1 MLLKT
6 ELSMW
11 LSNRTGDMTNLR
23 AFWLV
28 FSLLGGLLLTGC
40 SDLSVRQL
48 GDGNQENLRQIAVAA
63 TDGREGQLY
72 RRELQKLLYIGG
84 QLPENYELTSS
95 ISVNA
100 SSTLSVQGASS
111 TLKKMSMTTNFELR
125 NLTNGK
131 IILADNITAD
141 ATLGT
146 VTSFYGNDKSEIH
159 ARERLAILLAQRVVR
174 RLQLYF
180 LDQSE

>member
-11 LSNRTGDMTNLR
+11 LSNRIGHMANLR
-23 AFWLV
+23 AFQLV
-28 FSLLGGLLLTGC
+28 FSMLCGLVLAGC

-48 GDGNQENLRQIAVAA
+48 GDNNQEVLRQIAVVPTA
-63 TDGREGQLY
+63 GREGQLY
-72 RRELQKLLYIGG
+72 HRELQKLLYIGG

-95 ISVNA
+95 ILVSA

-111 TLKKMSMTTNFELR
+111 TLKKMSMKTSFELR
-125 NLTNGK
+125 SLTNGK

-146 VTSFYGNDKSEIH
+146 VTSLYGQEKSEIH
-159 ARERLAILLAQRVVR
+159 ARERLAILLAQRVFR

-180 LDQSE
+180 LDKSQ